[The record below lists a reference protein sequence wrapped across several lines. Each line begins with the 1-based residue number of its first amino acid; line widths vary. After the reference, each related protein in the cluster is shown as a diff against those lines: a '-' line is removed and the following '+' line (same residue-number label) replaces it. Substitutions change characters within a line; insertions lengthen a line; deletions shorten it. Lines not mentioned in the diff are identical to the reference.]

1 MESIECDGK
10 EGDWW
15 AVGLLAL
22 RCLFHEYV
30 ASVHN
35 THMQIPIL
43 NVIDKQLYSNQ
54 SLMFAAYCVCR
65 YITVVA
71 VDVDGGQSPT
81 AVVSITF
88 STACSQWP
96 DTMTVVPVNA
106 SLEQIGQC
114 SSIDTSINELKIDS
128 SSSVVNLL
136 PLRNLRVSCMLLV
149 HVT

>member
-1 MESIECDGK
+1 MYTQMERIISFVPD
-10 EGDWW
+10 
-15 AVGLLAL
+15 
-22 RCLFHEYV
+22 F
-30 ASVHN
+30 S
-35 THMQIPIL
+35 P
-43 NVIDKQLYSNQ
+43 
-54 SLMFAAYCVCR
+54 R

-114 SSIDTSINELKIDS
+114 SALIH
-128 SSSVVNLL
+128 
-136 PLRNLRVSCMLLV
+136 PLMS
-149 HVT
+149 